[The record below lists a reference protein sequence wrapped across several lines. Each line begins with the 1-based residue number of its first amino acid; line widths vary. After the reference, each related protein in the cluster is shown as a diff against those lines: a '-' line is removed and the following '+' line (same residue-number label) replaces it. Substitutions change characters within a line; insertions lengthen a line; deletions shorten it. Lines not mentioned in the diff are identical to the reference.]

1 MCRDKEIAIVCEH
14 TYETKTT
21 ADTHIQWVAKV
32 LVVVLY
38 LERQLH
44 NRVCITNYLSIILDE
59 LSLKIST
66 YFDAAYYTMDVG
78 HADPVV

>member
-14 TYETKTT
+14 IRQKR
-21 ADTHIQWVAKV
+21 QWVAKV
-32 LVVVLY
+32 LDLVLY
-38 LERQLH
+38 VERQLH
-44 NRVCITNYLSIILDE
+44 YRVCITNFLSIILDE